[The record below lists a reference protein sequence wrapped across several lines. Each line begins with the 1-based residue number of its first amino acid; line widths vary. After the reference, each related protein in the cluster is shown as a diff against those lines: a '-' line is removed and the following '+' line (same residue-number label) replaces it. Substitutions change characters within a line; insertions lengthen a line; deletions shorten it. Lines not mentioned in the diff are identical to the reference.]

1 MVSSL
6 PGAPRPWPTAPTT
19 EVWATLSS
27 EQRRETVARLEAM
40 GLPDELLQ
48 AMGEGDR
55 HLDAKIAVRETLRR
69 YFASRGRRIYVSAS
83 QAVHHPGEPMFV
95 PDILAVRDVDPHP
108 RTSWFVSAEG
118 KGVELVLEVLV
129 EGSRKKDLVDNLERY
144 ARLGIDEYFV
154 LDIQTGNLH
163 GHRLTEV
170 GGRPRYA
177 RMVPQAGLFTSTVLG
192 LELGLVGGQLR
203 FYQGSAQ
210 LLTAQDLAGKLE
222 RMVDELVV
230 KHDEE
235 RAAKEVE
242 RAAKDEAHA
251 ARVQLEDQLRQTIVA
266 LLAARGLTLDEAAR
280 ERLEATTEA
289 ALLGRWAVRAA
300 TVATTAALFA
310 DD

>member
-1 MVSSL
+1 
-6 PGAPRPWPTAPTT
+6 
-19 EVWATLSS
+19 
-27 EQRRETVARLEAM
+27 
-40 GLPDELLQ
+40 
-48 AMGEGDR
+48 
-55 HLDAKIAVRETLRR
+55 
-69 YFASRGRRIYVSAS
+69 VSAS

-129 EGSRKKDLVDNLERY
+129 EGSRNKDLVDNLERY
-144 ARLGIDEYFV
+144 ARLGIEEYFV

-170 GGRPRYA
+170 SGRPRYA
-177 RMVPQAGLFTSTVLG
+177 RVVPQAGLFASTVLG

-203 FYQGSAQ
+203 FYQSSAQ

-230 KHDEE
+230 KHDE
-235 RAAKEVE
+235 
-242 RAAKDEAHA
+242 AHA
-251 ARVQLEDQLRQTIVA
+251 ARVQLEDQLRQTILA

-300 TVATTAALFA
+300 TVVTSAALFA

>member
-1 MVSSL
+1 MVSSS
-6 PGAPRPWPTAPTT
+6 PSAPRPWPTAPTT
-19 EVWATLSS
+19 AVWATLSPA
-27 EQRRETVARLEAM
+27 QRTETVARLEAM

-55 HLDAKIAVRETLRR
+55 HLDAKLAVRETLRT
-69 YFASRGRRIYVSAS
+69 YFARRGQRTYVRAS

-129 EGSRKKDLVDNLERY
+129 EGARKKDLVDNLERY
-144 ARLGIDEYFV
+144 ACLGIEEYFV

-170 GGRPRYA
+170 SGRPRYA
-177 RMVPQAGLFTSTVLG
+177 RVVPQAGLFASTVLG

-230 KHDEE
+230 KHDE
-235 RAAKEVE
+235 
-242 RAAKDEAHA
+242 AHA
-251 ARVQLEDQLRQTIVA
+251 ARVQLEDQLRQTILA
-266 LLAARGLTLDEAAR
+266 LLTARGLTLDEAAR
-280 ERLEATTEA
+280 ERLETTTEA

-300 TVATTAALFA
+300 TVATSAALFA